1 MQNILE
7 AIAVKISEVK
17 ELNYIDEDW
26 GQLDK
31 YSQSPPVQWPCCLID
46 ISSANYSNIRRNGLA
61 KPVNRQMG
69 QLSIRSRWL
78 I

>member
-1 MQNILE
+1 MKNILE

-31 YSQSPPVQWPCCLID
+31 YSQSPSV
-46 ISSANYSNIRRNGLA
+46 
-61 KPVNRQMG
+61 
-69 QLSIRSRWL
+69 
-78 I
+78 